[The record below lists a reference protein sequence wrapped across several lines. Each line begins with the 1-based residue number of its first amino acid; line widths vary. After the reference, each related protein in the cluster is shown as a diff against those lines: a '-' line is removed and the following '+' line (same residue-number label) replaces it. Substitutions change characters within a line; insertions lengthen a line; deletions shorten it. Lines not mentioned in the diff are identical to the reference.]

1 MKRQALGKGLG
12 ALLPER
18 RPANPVADSFL
29 QIDIDQIAPNPRQPR
44 ESFDESELD
53 DLAESIRRAGILQP
67 ILVRD
72 MGIGYELVAGERR
85 LRAARMAGLTRI
97 PALVQRIDTGRSLE
111 YALIENIQR
120 QQLNPVEEA
129 RAFATLITEYGLTQ
143 EGVAE
148 RVGRKRPSIANSLR
162 LLKLPQRVQE
172 MLRSG
177 ALTAG
182 HAKALLALADDE
194 EILKAADA
202 MLLGYV
208 TVRGAEEMAR
218 AGKPETTTR
227 REPVQVDP
235 NVRDAEVRLQR
246 ALGTKVRI
254 RQAASGKGRIEID
267 FFDGEELQRLFELM
281 EGGRK

>member
-18 RPANPVADSFL
+18 RHASPIADVL
-29 QIDIDQIAPNPRQPR
+29 LHIEVDQIVPNPRQPR
-44 ESFDESELD
+44 ETFDEAELE
-53 DLAESIRRAGILQP
+53 DLAESIRKAGILQP

-72 MGIGYELVAGERR
+72 TGVGYELVAGERR

-97 PALVQRIDTGRSLE
+97 PAMIQRIDIGRSLE

-162 LLKLPQRVQE
+162 LLKLPPRVQE
-172 MLRSG
+172 MLRAG
-177 ALTAG
+177 TLTAG

-218 AGKPETTTR
+218 ASKPASADKPE
-227 REPVQVDP
+227 PAPIDP
-235 NVRDAEVRLQR
+235 NVRDAELRMQR

-254 RQAASGKGRIEID
+254 RQSASGKGRIEID

-281 EGGRK
+281 EGGRR

>member
-18 RPANPVADSFL
+18 RPASPIADALL
-29 QIDIDQIAPNPRQPR
+29 QIEVEQIVPNPRQPR
-44 ESFDESELD
+44 ETFDEAEHE

-72 MGIGYELVAGERR
+72 TGVGYELVAGERR
-85 LRAARMAGLTRI
+85 LRAARMAGLTKI
-97 PALVQRIDTGRSLE
+97 PAMVQRIDIGRSLE

-162 LLKLPQRVQE
+162 LLKLPPRVQE
-172 MLRSG
+172 MLRAG

-182 HAKALLALADDE
+182 HAKALLTLADDE

-218 AGKPETTTR
+218 SSKPASADKPE
-227 REPVQVDP
+227 PPPIDP
-235 NVRDAEVRLQR
+235 NVHDAELRLQR

-254 RQAASGKGRIEID
+254 RQSAGGKGRIEID

-281 EGGRK
+281 EGGRR

>member
-12 ALLPER
+12 ALLPDR
-18 RPANPVADSFL
+18 RPVNPIADVFL
-29 QIDIDQIAPNPRQPR
+29 QIELDQIVPNPRQPR
-44 ESFDESELD
+44 ETFDESELD
-53 DLAESIRRAGILQP
+53 DLAESIRKAGILQP

-72 MGIGYELVAGERR
+72 IGTGYELVAGERR
-85 LRAARMAGLTRI
+85 LRAARMAGLARI
-97 PALVQRIDTGRSLE
+97 PAMVQKIDTGRSLE

-148 RVGRKRPSIANSLR
+148 RIGRKRPSVANSLR

-218 AGKPETTTR
+218 ANKPESSTSR
-227 REPVQVDP
+227 DSAPVDP
-235 NVRDAEVRLQR
+235 NVRDAEVRLQQ

-254 RQAASGKGRIEID
+254 RQAANGRGRIEID

-281 EGGRK
+281 EGGRR